1 MQGAVTNS
9 TGTAGLI
16 KTGNGLLAL
25 TSGSNN
31 YNGTTTIAAGVLQEN
46 LPSTSFLSLE
56 GGVYESASGGTFSR
70 SLGSSGG
77 TFRYTGNGGGFSTT
91 SNPFTINV
99 GGQTTPT
106 TLVWGTSVG
115 TQIVGTLSFGSTR
128 STSSLTFVNPVNLN
142 GGARTIQVADN
153 PNSTGDYT
161 AFSGA
166 ISDSLGGGSLAKT
179 GAGTLYLQGTASN
192 AYSGGTTIQG
202 TLVAAKTGGAIA
214 IPGNVTLIET
224 GYGGVSALQLNGNSE
239 LPSSCVLTFNAPLGG
254 AHLDMNGHTQTLAAI
269 SGDANA
275 VIEGLYDNT
284 GLNTDS
290 TLTLNDAADCTFA
303 GVIRNSAQGSGTGKV
318 NLLKSGSGTLLLS
331 NADSYSG
338 TTTIDGGT
346 LQITGSIS
354 SSSAVSIASGATL
367 YFNCASSCVG
377 CNGPISGLGT
387 LQISTAAHSIAL
399 NASSSFSGP
408 VSLLSGGVYL
418 GGSNALGSGAV
429 NVASGA
435 VCDVTSSAPATFAN
449 AITLNGL
456 GGTIDGYA
464 KPSIYGEGTA
474 TVDTFSGQI
483 TLAATSELGN
493 SKNNGV
499 LTFSGKISGPGG
511 LVIGKVSTT
520 LADECGPIAFSGAA
534 SNDYGGGT
542 TINRGQVYLQKTG
555 GAIAIP
561 GNVTIGTTLTLYTGS
576 TYLILNGSEQIAS
589 SATLTFLPLRGASA
603 YFELLGNNQTLAG
616 IGDITT
622 NGVIENA
629 EQETGIANLGTLTI
643 NNSSDCSYNGYIRNG
658 DLAANG
664 ASTGLLALV
673 KGGPGTLTLIGSH
686 CGNYTGGLTVNAG
699 TLDYSGATVLPGTP
713 LAYPSGPTGPT
724 SPAAI
729 TPCPYTINGGTL
741 KIGGLSASIGAFQ
754 ITGGT
759 VTGTGTLTS
768 NAAYDVRGGRVDA
781 NLAGT
786 GIGLTKTG
794 ATLAVLTGANSYTG
808 RTTLNGGVLQLGPAA
823 QGAVLNVGGA
833 DIQSGM
839 MVFDYAGS
847 SDPMATIAGLLTASY
862 DGGHWDVGQFR
873 DSTALATGLTLGC
886 IDDTATDQVKVMA
899 TYPGDFNLDGVV
911 DDQDKA
917 IWFANAFSGTAWQ
930 QGDANH
936 DGVVDGRDR
945 DLLFASVGL
954 PQITGILPA
963 VSGLSSVP
971 EPGTLS
977 LLAAALLGLLVYC
990 WQGRRT
996 WRTMRK

>member
-1 MQGAVTNS
+1 M
-9 TGTAGLI
+9 
-16 KTGNGLLAL
+16 
-25 TSGSNN
+25 
-31 YNGTTTIAAGVLQEN
+31 
-46 LPSTSFLSLE
+46 
-56 GGVYESASGGTFSR
+56 
-70 SLGSSGG
+70 
-77 TFRYTGNGGGFSTT
+77 
-91 SNPFTINV
+91 
-99 GGQTTPT
+99 
-106 TLVWGTSVG
+106 
-115 TQIVGTLSFGSTR
+115 
-128 STSSLTFVNPVNLN
+128 
-142 GGARTIQVADN
+142 
-153 PNSTGDYT
+153 
-161 AFSGA
+161 
-166 ISDSLGGGSLAKT
+166 
-179 GAGTLYLQGTASN
+179 
-192 AYSGGTTIQG
+192 
-202 TLVAAKTGGAIA
+202 AAKTGGAIA
-214 IPGNVTLIET
+214 IPGNVTISET
-224 GYGGVSALQLNGNSE
+224 GDGTSTSLQLNGDNE
-239 LPSSCVLTFNAPLGG
+239 IVSSCAMTFNTPVANGR
-254 AHLDMNGHTQTLAAI
+254 LDLNGHAQTLASI
-269 SGDANA
+269 NGDAHA

-284 GLNTDS
+284 GLNTNS

-303 GVIRNSAQGSGTGKV
+303 GVIRNSAQGSGTGRV
-318 NLLKSGSGTLLLS
+318 NLLKSGGGTLLLS

-338 TTTIDGGT
+338 TTTINGGT

-377 CNGPISGLGT
+377 CNGPISGSGT

-435 VCDVTSSAPATFAN
+435 VCDVTSSATATFAN

-493 SKNNGV
+493 SKNNGT

-511 LVIGKVSTT
+511 LVIGKLSTT

-534 SNDYGGGT
+534 SNDYGGGM
-542 TINRGQVYLQKTG
+542 TINRGTVYLQKTG

-561 GNVTIGTTLTLYTGS
+561 GNVTIGTTLTLYTGN
-576 TYLILNGSEQIAS
+576 TYLILNGSKQIAS
-589 SATLTFLPLRGASA
+589 SATMTFLPLRGASS
-603 YFELLGNNQTLAG
+603 YFELLGNNQTVAG
-616 IGDITT
+616 INDITS

-699 TLDYSGATVLPGTP
+699 TLDYSGAAVLPGTP
-713 LAYPSGPTGPT
+713 LAYPTGPT
-724 SPAAI
+724 SPAAM

-754 ITGGT
+754 IGGGT

-781 NLAGT
+781 NLAGS
-786 GIGLTKTG
+786 GIGLTKSG

-808 RTTLNGGVLQLGPAA
+808 RTTVSGGTLQLGPAA
-823 QGAVLNVGGA
+823 QSSVLNVGGA

-847 SDPMATIAGLLTASY
+847 SDLMATIEGLLTASY

-873 DSTALATGLTLGC
+873 DSTALATGLTLGLL
-886 IDDTATDQVKVMA
+886 DDTSLQQVKVMA

-911 DDQDKA
+911 DNQDKA
-917 IWFANAFSGTAWQ
+917 IWFANAFSGTTWQ

-954 PQITGILPA
+954 SPLTGI
-963 VSGLSSVP
+963 SSASSLALVP

-977 LLAAALLGLLVYC
+977 LLAAALLGLSVYC

>member
-1 MQGAVTNS
+1 M
-9 TGTAGLI
+9 
-16 KTGNGLLAL
+16 
-25 TSGSNN
+25 
-31 YNGTTTIAAGVLQEN
+31 
-46 LPSTSFLSLE
+46 
-56 GGVYESASGGTFSR
+56 
-70 SLGSSGG
+70 
-77 TFRYTGNGGGFSTT
+77 
-91 SNPFTINV
+91 
-99 GGQTTPT
+99 
-106 TLVWGTSVG
+106 
-115 TQIVGTLSFGSTR
+115 
-128 STSSLTFVNPVNLN
+128 
-142 GGARTIQVADN
+142 
-153 PNSTGDYT
+153 
-161 AFSGA
+161 
-166 ISDSLGGGSLAKT
+166 
-179 GAGTLYLQGTASN
+179 
-192 AYSGGTTIQG
+192 
-202 TLVAAKTGGAIA
+202 
-214 IPGNVTLIET
+214 
-224 GYGGVSALQLNGNSE
+224 
-239 LPSSCVLTFNAPLGG
+239 
-254 AHLDMNGHTQTLAAI
+254 
-269 SGDANA
+269 
-275 VIEGLYDNT
+275 
-284 GLNTDS
+284 
-290 TLTLNDAADCTFA
+290 
-303 GVIRNSAQGSGTGKV
+303 
-318 NLLKSGSGTLLLS
+318 
-331 NADSYSG
+331 
-338 TTTIDGGT
+338 
-346 LQITGSIS
+346 
-354 SSSAVSIASGATL
+354 
-367 YFNCASSCVG
+367 
-377 CNGPISGLGT
+377 
-387 LQISTAAHSIAL
+387 
-399 NASSSFSGP
+399 
-408 VSLLSGGVYL
+408 
-418 GGSNALGSGAV
+418 
-429 NVASGA
+429 
-435 VCDVTSSAPATFAN
+435 
-449 AITLNGL
+449 
-456 GGTIDGYA
+456 
-464 KPSIYGEGTA
+464 
-474 TVDTFSGQI
+474 
-483 TLAATSELGN
+483 
-493 SKNNGV
+493 
-499 LTFSGKISGPGG
+499 
-511 LVIGKVSTT
+511 
-520 LADECGPIAFSGAA
+520 
-534 SNDYGGGT
+534 
-542 TINRGQVYLQKTG
+542 
-555 GAIAIP
+555 
-561 GNVTIGTTLTLYTGS
+561 
-576 TYLILNGSEQIAS
+576 
-589 SATLTFLPLRGASA
+589 
-603 YFELLGNNQTLAG
+603 LGNNQTLAG

-754 ITGGT
+754 IGGGT

-808 RTTLNGGVLQLGPAA
+808 RTTLNGGVLQLGSAA
-823 QGAVLNVGGA
+823 QSTVLNVGGA

-936 DGVVDGRDR
+936 DGVVDGLDR
-945 DLLFASVGL
+945 DILFAHVGL

-977 LLAAALLGLLVYC
+977 LLAAALLGLLVY
-990 WQGRRT
+990 G
-996 WRTMRK
+996 WRKRK